1 MFPPLGDSEEGVRV
15 TVTHN
20 YKGMDIR
27 LIAVES
33 DGSSRSGTNHYQA
46 VSDKIGHTTMTFPGL
61 SLKQAVQQRIEFQF
75 QVRPYHWVEFHNVSL
90 KPGRRTQVEVLDE
103 IRH

>member
-1 MFPPLGDSEEGVRV
+1 MPLADSEAGVRV

-20 YKGMDIR
+20 YRHVQIR
-27 LIAVES
+27 MIAVES
-33 DGSSRSGTNHYQA
+33 DGSVRGGTNHYQV

-61 SLKQAVQQRIEFQF
+61 SLKQAVQRRVEFQF

-90 KPGRRTQVEVLDE
+90 RPGRRTQVEVLDE
-103 IRH
+103 MRN